1 MCRLFAMTAGEER
14 ITVSH
19 WLLDAS
25 DSLVAQSHFE
35 PDGTGLGF
43 FDESGNPV
51 VDRQPLAAFRDDEF
65 TKVARTE
72 RSSTFLA
79 HIRFASVPSFAIT
92 DTHPFQREGMLFAH
106 NGVLDGVEDLERE
119 IGEEYMGPVEGRTDS
134 ERLFALITK
143 RIDEL
148 GDVGEGI
155 ASAVGW
161 VADNVPVYS
170 LNLTLGTADELWA
183 LRYPDTHELFVVER
197 RQEGGPAP
205 GEFYGR
211 SHNGALRVHSQEID
225 DKPVVIVASERMDDH
240 PDWRALEPGELLHVT
255 PDVVAHSRII
265 LDRPPSHP
273 LGVDDLDPRSAE
285 SQRNPKAV

>member
-1 MCRLFAMTAGEER
+1 MTAGEER
-14 ITVSH
+14 IAVTH

-25 DSLVAQSHFE
+25 DSLIVQSHFE

-43 FDESGNPV
+43 FDELGNPV
-51 VDRQPLAAFRDDEF
+51 VDRQPIAAFEDEAF
-65 TKVARTE
+65 ISEARTE

-79 HIRFASVPSFAIT
+79 HIRFASVNSFAIS
-92 DTHPFQREGMLFAH
+92 DTHPFQNEGRLFAH
-106 NGVLDGVEDLERE
+106 NGILFGVEDLERE
-119 IGEEYMGPVEGRTDS
+119 VGADYMGSVEGHTDS

-161 VADNVPVYS
+161 VADNLPVYS

-183 LRYPDTHELFVVER
+183 LRYPDTHELFVLER
-197 RQEGGPAP
+197 GPGKTGP
-205 GEFYGR
+205 DEFHGTS
-211 SHNGALRVHSQEID
+211 SHGLRVHAHEISE
-225 DKPVVIVASERMDDH
+225 KPAVVVASERMDDH

-255 PDVVAHSRII
+255 PDVVTHSRIV
-265 LDRPPSHP
+265 LDRPPRHL

>member
-1 MCRLFAMTAGEER
+1 MCRLFAMTAGTER
-14 ITVSH
+14 IAVTH

-25 DSLVAQSHFE
+25 DSLIVQSHFE

-43 FDESGNPV
+43 FDDLGNPV
-51 VDRQPLAAFRDDEF
+51 VDRQPIAAFRDEDFIRE
-65 TKVARTE
+65 ARTE

-79 HIRFASVPSFAIT
+79 HIRFASVSSFAVS
-92 DTHPFQREGMLFAH
+92 DTHPFQGEGRLFAH
-106 NGVLDGVEDLERE
+106 NGIVYEVEELERE
-119 IGEEYMGPVEGRTDS
+119 IGEEYMAGVEGNTDS

-143 RIDEL
+143 KIDET

-155 ASAVGW
+155 AAAVGW
-161 VADNVPVYS
+161 VADNLPVYS

-183 LRYPDTHELFVVER
+183 LRYPDTHELYVLER
-197 RQEGGPAP
+197 GPGKTGP
-205 GEFYGR
+205 DEFHGK
-211 SHNGALRVHSQEID
+211 SSNGALRVHSEEISE
-225 DKPVVIVASERMDDH
+225 KPAVVVASEPMDDH

-255 PDVVAHSRII
+255 PDVQTHSRIVV
-265 LDRPPSHP
+265 DRPPRHV